1 MSKNLGSYVTSFS
14 LYKFLQ
20 DISKPLTN
28 LAAFKLGIIDARGNQ
43 KKEPAT
49 ASEKEA
55 YSPYYQMIIMVKK
68 VFNRVP
74 DPRTSSQLKTLMG
87 TIQLFG
93 EDVKLLGGDADE
105 VKNGIMNVL
114 MERGIN
120 LETEM
125 LSENFNEEIANVAA
139 SGNIAGMGYE
149 AKPPDNLKIQ
159 PRSRKVCDVSDPNK
173 NFKCRF
179 TQQPKKKKKKM
190 NIRSTEGPS
199 IFYMRRKDA

>member
-105 VKNGIMNVL
+105 VKNGIMNIL

-125 LSENFNEEIANVAA
+125 LSENFNE
-139 SGNIAGMGYE
+139 
-149 AKPPDNLKIQ
+149 
-159 PRSRKVCDVSDPNK
+159 
-173 NFKCRF
+173 
-179 TQQPKKKKKKM
+179 
-190 NIRSTEGPS
+190 
-199 IFYMRRKDA
+199 

>member
-20 DISKPLTN
+20 DISKPITN

-49 ASEKEA
+49 PSEKDA

-74 DPRTSSQLKTLMG
+74 DPRTSAQLKTLMG

-93 EDVKLLGGDADE
+93 EEVKLLGGNPEE
-105 VKNGIMNVL
+105 VKNGIVNVL
-114 MERGIN
+114 MERGIDI
-120 LETEM
+120 ESEM
-125 LSENFNEEIANVAA
+125 LSENFNEEIANIA
-139 SGNIAGMGYE
+139 SSGHVAGMGYGS
-149 AKPPDNLKIQ
+149 KPPDNVKIQ
-159 PRSRKVCDVSDPNK
+159 PRKKNVCDVTDPNK
-173 NFKCRF
+173 NFKCKF
-179 TQQPKKKKKKM
+179 GKAPKMKKRKRTDL
-190 NIRSTEGPS
+190 RSHGPS
-199 IFYMRRKDA
+199 VFYMRRKDK

>member
-20 DISKPLTN
+20 DISKPITN
-28 LAAFKLGIIDARGNQ
+28 LPAFRLGIIDSRGNQ

-68 VFNRVP
+68 VFDRVP
-74 DPRTSSQLKTLMG
+74 DPRTNSQLKTLMG
-87 TIQLFG
+87 TIQLFS
-93 EDVKLLGGDADE
+93 EEVKLLGGNPE
-105 VKNGIMNVL
+105 ELKNGIVNVL
-114 MERGIN
+114 MERGID
-120 LETEM
+120 LESEM
-125 LSENFNEEIANVAA
+125 LSEDFNEEIANIA
-139 SGNIAGMGYE
+139 SSGHVAGMGYE

-159 PRSRKVCDVSDPNK
+159 PRRRQVCDVSDPNK

-179 TQQPKKKKKKM
+179 GQKPKKKKKRTE
-190 NIRSTEGPS
+190 IRSEGPS
-199 IFYMRRKDA
+199 IFYMRRKDK